1 MKFDVIHN
9 INSITKEDI
18 AELTMLFRYSNDNI
32 ALDECKI
39 NALNYFI
46 DESILQEL
54 DTDQITD
61 LYYLVEKLVENKIDN
76 IIRTE
81 CREIK
86 LSVGTKIKI
95 KSKYCKLDDVY
106 KEKLGVII
114 NIIRFQDN
122 TFNNGAYDVLFE
134 NISDTYRFYRKEFD
148 IVEAIWVNER
158 IIYIQ

>member
-61 LYYLVEKLVENKIDN
+61 LYYLVEKLIENKIDN

-95 KSKYCKLDDVY
+95 KSKYCKLDDFY
-106 KEKLGVII
+106 KQKLGVII

-122 TFNNGAYDVLFE
+122 TFNNGWYAYDVLFE

-148 IVEAIWVNER
+148 IVEDV
-158 IIYIQ
+158 

>member
-1 MKFDVIHN
+1 MRFDIVNN

-18 AELTMLFRYSNDNI
+18 AELTTLFRYSDDNI

-86 LSVGTKIKI
+86 LFCVQFLGYIIK
-95 KSKYCKLDDVY
+95 
-106 KEKLGVII
+106 
-114 NIIRFQDN
+114 
-122 TFNNGAYDVLFE
+122 
-134 NISDTYRFYRKEFD
+134 
-148 IVEAIWVNER
+148 
-158 IIYIQ
+158 

>member
-122 TFNNGAYDVLFE
+122 TFNNGWYAYDVLFE

-148 IVEAIWVNER
+148 IVEVI
-158 IIYIQ
+158 